1 MKEERMFIL
10 NMLNEGKI
18 TSDDA
23 CKLLAALKTSD
34 GGSSSSASDLGDK
47 VGKYAKDIKDKVS
60 KMAKD
65 AEPTVKKYADVVSDK
80 IDDIRENFKAKKAS
94 KPDDDEI
101 IIIDEEETAEEDTSE
116 DTSGQV

>member
-10 NMLNEGKI
+10 NMLNDGKI

-34 GGSSSSASDLGDK
+34 GKSSSSSEIGDK
-47 VGKYAKDIKDKVS
+47 VEKYAKDIKAKVS

-65 AEPTVKKYADVVSDK
+65 AEPTVKKYAGAVSDK
-80 IDDIRENFKAKKAS
+80 IDDIRESFKTKKAAS
-94 KPDDDEI
+94 ASDDEI
-101 IIIDEEETAEEDTSE
+101 IIIDEEEDAAREEASE
-116 DTSGQV
+116 NTSGEA

>member
-18 TSDDA
+18 TADDA

-34 GGSSSSASDLGDK
+34 GSSAASSDIGDK

-80 IDDIRENFKAKKAS
+80 IDDIRESFKSKNAS
-94 KPDDDEI
+94 KVNDDEI
-101 IIIDEEETAEEDTSE
+101 IIIDEEEGAEEDASE
-116 DTSGQV
+116 DASGQV